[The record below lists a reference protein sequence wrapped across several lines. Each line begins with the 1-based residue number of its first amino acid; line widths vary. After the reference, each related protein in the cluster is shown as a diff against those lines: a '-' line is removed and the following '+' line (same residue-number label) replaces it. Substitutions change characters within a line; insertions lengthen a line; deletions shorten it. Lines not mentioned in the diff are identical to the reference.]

1 MPAVASP
8 ARQVVMVPSEVT
20 WTYTAAAG
28 WRPITM
34 PPAWWLAEQ
43 EELLAA
49 DERRRS
55 LRLAPALAPLPGRA
69 TSCRPGSGPCWRRH
83 EHASSRRMRP

>member
-1 MPAVASP
+1 
-8 ARQVVMVPSEVT
+8 MVPSEVT

-28 WRPITM
+28 WQAITT
-34 PPAWWLAEQ
+34 PPEWWLAEQ

-55 LRLAPALAPLPGRA
+55 LRLIPALAPVPGRV
-69 TSCRPGSGPCWRRH
+69 TSCRPGSGPCRRRH

>member
-1 MPAVASP
+1 VARP
-8 ARQVVMVPSEVT
+8 ARQVVLVPSEVA

-28 WRPITM
+28 WRTITT
-34 PPAWWLAEQ
+34 PPGWWLTEQ

-55 LRLAPALAPLPGRA
+55 LRLVQALAPVPGRV
-69 TSCRPGSGPCWRRH
+69 TSCRPGRGPCRRGH
-83 EHASSRRMRP
+83 EHAPSRRMRP

>member
-1 MPAVASP
+1 
-8 ARQVVMVPSEVT
+8 MVPSEVS

-28 WRPITM
+28 WQPITM

-49 DERRRS
+49 DERRKA
-55 LRLAPALAPLPGRA
+55 LRLVPLLPGAPVRV
-69 TSCRPGSGPCWRRH
+69 TSCRPGSGPCRRRH
-83 EHASSRRMRP
+83 EHAPSRRMRR